1 MGIKIPNGSG
11 GFKDIANM
19 KRYQSGNWVECQFA
33 RMYENGSWVDKWV
46 NATPFYIIQ
55 DFNLVNPAKMG
66 GWLRNNFYAY
76 VTSASSNGGRL
87 GCTAQAANNAN
98 VVFTTAASDNA
109 QNIGPGDVTPIPF
122 SLDKCNKC
130 RIVIDSMGGTQ
141 NGSIDIRIGG
151 ISVPHNYQWGGT
163 YIIDLGAATTS
174 YITVQIVAWATNT
187 NFCYI
192 KELYF
197 YRA

>member
-55 DFNLVNPAKMG
+55 NFNLVNPAKMG
-66 GWLRNNFYAY
+66 GWVHNNFYAY
-76 VTSASSNGGRL
+76 VTNVTKNGGRL
-87 GCTAQAANNAN
+87 GITAQQNNNAN
-98 VVFTTAASDNA
+98 VAFATATHDHAADDYYW
-109 QNIGPGDVTPIPF
+109 NINPLPF
-122 SLDKCNKC
+122 ALDKCNKC
-130 RIVIDSMGGTQ
+130 RIVIDGI
-141 NGSIDIRIGG
+141 GSSKAGSVVVNIGG
-151 ISVPHNYQWGGT
+151 IEVPHNYNAGT
-163 YIIDLGAATTS
+163 YIIDLGDAVSS
-174 YITVQIVAWATNT
+174 YVRIGMIAYATNGQWIE
-187 NFCYI
+187 I